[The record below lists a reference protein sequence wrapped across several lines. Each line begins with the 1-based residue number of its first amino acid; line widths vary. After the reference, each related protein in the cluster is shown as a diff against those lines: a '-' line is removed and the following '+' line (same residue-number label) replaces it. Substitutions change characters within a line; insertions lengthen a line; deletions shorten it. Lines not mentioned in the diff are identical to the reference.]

1 MKKYLLAGLLVWI
14 PLVITVWVLSS
25 IVSTMDQSLL
35 LLPDSWHTERI
46 FGVHIPGVGAL
57 LTLAIL
63 LLTGVLAANIV
74 GERFFHYSNQV
85 LSKIPFFN
93 SIYSSVKQVS
103 DTLLSSSGQAFR
115 QAVLVR
121 YPHAESWSIG
131 FITGDLPIQ
140 MEGQVEGPAVSVFVP
155 TAPNPTAGFVLL
167 VPEKDL
173 RPSGLTVD
181 EALKYIVS
189 MGVVAPHSETHSN
202 PNLQEKA

>member
-74 GERFFHYSNQV
+74 GERFFHYSNRV

-131 FITGDLPIQ
+131 FITGDLPSQ
-140 MEGQVEGPAVSVFVP
+140 MTGQVEGPAVSVFVP

-189 MGVVAPHSETHSN
+189 MGVVAPQAETHPN